1 MAKPS
6 TARSYKGTVVDDNA
20 IVSINLKW
28 LGQLLVLVGMLV
40 YGYWRIESR
49 LGQLEDAMVTADIKI
64 GNLLGKHIVEET
76 LQREQLEEKVN
87 GEAGMIGVVG
97 VMFVY
102 LVVSMSKKSDSQQK
116 TLEDLKV
123 ENRGQ
128 SETLANMESM
138 IIKLIERWN
147 KSDDVSLRHREDIL
161 REISDLAEKVSYL
174 SGRINGNSK

>member
-1 MAKPS
+1 MGKTEKEIMDFMA
-6 TARSYKGTVVDDNA
+6 
-20 IVSINLKW
+20 
-28 LGQLLVLVGMLV
+28 V
-40 YGYWRIESR
+40 Y
-49 LGQLEDAMVTADIKI
+49 
-64 GNLLGKHIVEET
+64 
-76 LQREQLEEKVN
+76 

-102 LVVSMSKKSDSQQK
+102 LVVSLSKKSESQQESLRN
-116 TLEDLKV
+116 LEV

-128 SETLANMESM
+128 SETLENMEGM

-174 SGRINGNSK
+174 SGRINGNTK